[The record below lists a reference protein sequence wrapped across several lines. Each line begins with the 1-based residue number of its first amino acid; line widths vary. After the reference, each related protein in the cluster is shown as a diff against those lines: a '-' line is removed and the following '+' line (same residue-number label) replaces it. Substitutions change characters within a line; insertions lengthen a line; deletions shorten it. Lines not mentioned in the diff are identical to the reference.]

1 MNVTAGSGPAPV
13 SAGAGRRAW
22 RRWRLVAGAAGPGP
36 ALALALLALLGTFI
50 AMAGPREL
58 TALRNRALQQTLA
71 SAGQFGLTA
80 TTPWQLG
87 GSLRPP
93 VTRSQISAMGQ
104 AMASGLGPPL
114 VSPARQRWA
123 GLTAPF
129 RPVSG
134 APPTAILAG
143 PPEIEV
149 AYRDALAAQARLVSG
164 SFPRAATQGRQGGG
178 PVIILQAAV
187 TTATAARFGLR
198 PGSQVRVGGSPS
210 LLTGDPSLVMR
221 ITGIVRPADP
231 DSAFWTLDPA
241 LASPSTIPV
250 GIDSYIWAGAVF
262 VGPGEL
268 AALQAAYDGAAVQ
281 LTWEYPLV
289 TRGLTASQAPVMLAR
304 MTSLVTG
311 SAGEAA
317 LQAAGTALQQPP
329 GFSAAGSSVLSA
341 FLAGLA
347 SAGTTGSLLLAGLAC
362 AVAILLA
369 AGGIV
374 VTGAYS
380 AELALTRAR
389 GGSTVQLAAR
399 MLGPAAAAGG
409 PAVAAG
415 ILAAIAAVPGGGDTL
430 SWLLTAVVA
439 AITLAAPPLLAV
451 WQHRRTRSLAA
462 RARTDDVV
470 TSRRTPGRLVAEV
483 TVLLIA
489 AGAALALRLRGLAP
503 GAASDPYLAAAPVLV
518 ALAAGLAAAWLY
530 PVPLRLL
537 LRVTAGRRGTVGYL
551 GVARSARSRSLPL
564 LPALA
569 LVIALTVI
577 ALGGLIRTAVSTG
590 QQAAAWQQAGTDAQ
604 VRSGPVSPGARRAI
618 AAVPGVRLA
627 YLAYAAAAG
636 APGSATLVTGAAGP
650 VAASP
655 APATTVP
662 VGVVVAD
669 PAGYAALVA
678 GTPWPAWPAGLLTES
693 AAARDRASGLV
704 PVVASPSV
712 ASSARAGASRLT
724 FTYSSLP
731 IRVAGTISGTPALPG
746 ARSFV
751 IIPAWA
757 ASRLSAGARPNTVLL
772 AGTAINLR
780 RLRATAARVLPGST
794 IVSRA
799 AELQATADSPLV
811 RGSDLVFD
819 LAAAASAACAAA
831 AVLLGL
837 LLSGRDRTRLA
848 SWLMAMGMTSR
859 QFRHLAVLDALPL
872 VVVAILGAEAAGL
885 ALGPLI
891 GPGLVLS
898 PLTGSAA
905 PVPLRPDLAA
915 LITPAAGAVAVI
927 VLAAAAQSALPRRLP
942 ARRRLAPQPEEGG

>member
-1 MNVTAGSGPAPV
+1 MNVL
-13 SAGAGRRAW
+13 AGRRAW
-22 RRWRLVAGAAGPGP
+22 RPWRLLTGAAGPGP
-36 ALALALLALLGTFI
+36 VLALALLALLGAFI

-58 TALRNRALQQTLA
+58 TALRDRALQQTLA
-71 SAGQFGLTA
+71 TAGKFGLTA

-93 VTRSQISAMGQ
+93 VTTSQISAMGQ
-104 AMASGLGPPL
+104 AMASGFGPPL
-114 VSPARQRWA
+114 VSPARRRWA

-129 RPVSG
+129 RPVPG
-134 APPTAILAG
+134 APPTAVLAG
-143 PPEIEV
+143 PPDIEV

-164 SFPRAATQGRQGGG
+164 SFPRAATQGRQAGG

-198 PGSQVRVGGSPS
+198 PGSQLTVGGTPS
-210 LLTGDPSLVMR
+210 LLSGDPSLVVR
-221 ITGIVRPADP
+221 ITGIVRPANP

-268 AALQAAYDGAAVQ
+268 AALQAAYEGAAVQ
-281 LTWEYPLV
+281 LTWQYPLV
-289 TRGLTASQAPVMLAR
+289 TSGLAASQAPAMLAR

-317 LQAAGTALQQPP
+317 LAKAGTQLQQPP
-329 GFSAAGSSVLSA
+329 VFSASGPAVLSA
-341 FLAGLA
+341 FLTGLA
-347 SAGTTGSLLLAGLAC
+347 SAGTTGSLLLAGLAV
-362 AVAILLA
+362 ALAILLA
-369 AGGIV
+369 VGAIV
-374 VTGAYS
+374 VTGGYS

-389 GGSTVQLAAR
+389 GGNTVHLAAR

-409 PAVAAG
+409 PALAAG
-415 ILAAIAAVPGGGDTL
+415 ILTAIVAVPGGANTL
-430 SWLLTAVVA
+430 SWLLTAGVA

-451 WQHRRTRSLAA
+451 WQHRRARPVAA
-462 RARTDDVV
+462 RARADDVV
-470 TSRRTPGRLVAEV
+470 TARRTPGRLVAEL
-483 TVLLIA
+483 TVLVIA

-518 ALAAGLAAAWLY
+518 ALAAGLASAWLY

-537 LRVTAGRRGTVGYL
+537 LRVTARRRGTVGYL
-551 GVARSARSRSLPL
+551 GLARSARSRSLPL

-577 ALGGLIRTAVSTG
+577 ALGGLIRTAVTTG
-590 QQAAAWQQAGTDAQ
+590 QQAASWQQAGTDAQ
-604 VRSGPVSPGARRAI
+604 VQSGSVSPAARRAV

-636 APGSATLVTGAAGP
+636 APGSATLVTGPAA
-650 VAASP
+650 VS
-655 APATTVP
+655 TVP

-669 PAGYAALVA
+669 PAGYAALVT
-678 GTPWPAWPAGLLTES
+678 GTPWPELPAGLL
-693 AAARDRASGLV
+693 AAPGAARTRASEAV
-704 PVVASPSV
+704 PVLASPSV
-712 ASSARAGASRLT
+712 TSSARAGAGRLT
-724 FTYSSLP
+724 FTYSSLS

-757 ASRLSAGARPNTVLL
+757 ASRLTAGAHPNTVLL

-780 RLRATAARVLPGST
+780 RLRATAARLLPGST
-794 IVSRA
+794 VVSRA
-799 AELQATADSPLV
+799 AELQATTDSPLV
-811 RGSDLVFD
+811 RSSDLGLE
-819 LAAAASAACAAA
+819 LAAAAGAACAAA

-848 SWLMAMGMTSR
+848 AWLTAMGMTSR
-859 QFRHLAVLDALPL
+859 QFRRLAVLDTLPL
-872 VVVAILGAEAAGL
+872 VLVAILGAESAGL

-891 GPGLVLS
+891 GPALVLS
-898 PLTGSAA
+898 PFTGSAA

-915 LITPAAGAVAVI
+915 LITPAAGAVI
-927 VLAAAAQSALPRRLP
+927 LIILAAAAQSMLLHRLQ
-942 ARRRLAPQPEEGG
+942 AWRRLALQPDAGG